1 LRRQS
6 LSSAPESKVQLI
18 RANNLMT
25 LFTWVDAAYAVHDNM
40 RSHTGG
46 AISMGLGVLNAWSSK
61 KKLNTKRSTE
71 VEVVGVSEYLPFN
84 LHLVMFLREQG
95 YTVKENILYQDNESA
110 IKMDV
115 VHEQLQTCRH

>member
-1 LRRQS
+1 
-6 LSSAPESKVQLI
+6 
-18 RANNLMT
+18 MT